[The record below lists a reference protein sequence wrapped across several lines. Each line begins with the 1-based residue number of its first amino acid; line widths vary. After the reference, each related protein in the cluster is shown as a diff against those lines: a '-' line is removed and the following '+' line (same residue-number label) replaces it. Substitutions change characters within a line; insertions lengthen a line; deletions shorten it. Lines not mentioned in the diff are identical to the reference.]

1 MNCLDQI
8 GSEMS
13 NVEMYP
19 SSAVAQSH
27 LPGSSAPSL
36 QQPPP
41 SSTACNFH
49 SHHRTSA
56 IFQNPS
62 FENKHSNFRSSSE
75 VSVNVNKVINPT
87 SDNDKDEQY
96 HPQPAFREPCVDS
109 TMVTTS
115 TGTATNSAMMVDE
128 TGVRSEALPG
138 VKDPPVTEDDNVK
151 GESKGAEA
159 KQQPDGSIEP
169 TGDNASNASV
179 RKVR

>member
-1 MNCLDQI
+1 MDRLDQI

-19 SSAVAQSH
+19 SSAIAQSH
-27 LPGSSAPSL
+27 LPGSTAPCL

-41 SSTACNFH
+41 SSTISNFY

-62 FENKHSNFRSSSE
+62 FENKHSTFRSSSE
-75 VSVNVNKVINPT
+75 VSVSVNKVTNLT

-96 HPQPAFREPCVDS
+96 HPQPAFSQPCADS

-115 TGTATNSAMMVDE
+115 TSTATDSAMLVDE
-128 TGVRSEALPG
+128 KGVKSEALPAAN
-138 VKDPPVTEDDNVK
+138 DTQATEDDNVK
-151 GESKGAEA
+151 GESKDADA
-159 KQQPDGSIEP
+159 KQQPEGSTESN
-169 TGDNASNASV
+169 GDNGSNASV